1 MPNSMFD
8 EVREADNAQAFKAS
22 LLSFTHAM
30 DFATFSA
37 ILVVD
42 KLQKRS
48 DVISI
53 NNVPSAYLSTH
64 DDDPSSKRDPLLRQL
79 REIHHPII
87 WDQNTYV
94 HASAGDLWEVQAAFG
109 FRTGMATAMHLPG
122 GRHFYFGLDRESALP
137 SDPTGV
143 TRMLADVQLMG
154 VFAQDAA
161 RRIWL
166 DPKLGSSDLKLSSR
180 EAEVLLWTLRG
191 KPASVVAEILGVS
204 EHTAHWHAQ
213 QAMRKLGCESKHSA
227 ATKAR
232 DLGLI

>member
-109 FRTGMATAMHLPG
+109 FRQVWQRQCICLEGDTSTSGLTAKA
-122 GRHFYFGLDRESALP
+122 HFR
-137 SDPTGV
+137 V
-143 TRMLADVQLMG
+143 TRQVL
-154 VFAQDAA
+154 
-161 RRIWL
+161 
-166 DPKLGSSDLKLSSR
+166 R
-180 EAEVLLWTLRG
+180 EC
-191 KPASVVAEILGVS
+191 SQMCS
-204 EHTAHWHAQ
+204 
-213 QAMRKLGCESKHSA
+213 
-227 ATKAR
+227 
-232 DLGLI
+232 